1 MPTKSLLYTVLL
13 SFIFLSCSSSK
24 FNKRIENINPEYS
37 YKEIYSESSNHT
49 KNILKKIKAE
59 LSHAT
64 HIAILYIPQKATS
77 ENRPYSSVL
86 YDFDNKLY
94 YFIEGYDK
102 NISYIQKDIK
112 DTPSTYYKV
121 IFDSYFNRNLAD
133 LIYYGEFSMID
144 NMSTKEAIIDVSL
157 NDKSYFFVYNSISN
171 EDIQALLEER
181 RTKNKN
187 N

>member
-37 YKEIYSESSNHT
+37 YKEIYSESSNHS
-49 KNILKKIKAE
+49 KKILKKLKAE
-59 LSHAT
+59 LSHVT
-64 HIAILYIPQKATS
+64 HIAILYIPQKAIS
-77 ENRPYSSVL
+77 ESRPYSSVL
-86 YDFDNKLY
+86 YDFDNNLY

-112 DTPSTYYKV
+112 DTSTYYKV
-121 IFDSYFNRNLAD
+121 IFDSYFNRDLAD
-133 LIYYGEFSMID
+133 LIRYGEIPSSYNIFA
-144 NMSTKEAIIDVSL
+144 KEAIIDISL